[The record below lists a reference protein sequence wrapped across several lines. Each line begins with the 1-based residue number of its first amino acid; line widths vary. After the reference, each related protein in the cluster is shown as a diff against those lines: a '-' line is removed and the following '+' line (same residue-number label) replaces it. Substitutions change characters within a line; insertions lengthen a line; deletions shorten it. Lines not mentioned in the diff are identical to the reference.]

1 MEAFMANALNDS
13 RATYSGGLKGF
24 LLGAVAGA
32 LLATIV
38 SVIFAMLD
46 AGEGGPG
53 LHLMAGAG
61 LGGLAGLM
69 WGALAARRRIT

>member
-1 MEAFMANALNDS
+1 MEASMANAINDS
-13 RATYSGGLKGF
+13 RATYGGGLKGF

-32 LLATIV
+32 LLATII
-38 SVIFAMLD
+38 SVVFAMFN

-69 WGALAARRRIT
+69 FGALKARRRIT